1 MKMELVED
9 VRRVTRIVAPLSLSP
24 TDLESAIVALQQKNR
39 IDTLAFLD
47 RQKYFYLR
55 VLLAEVQH
63 LDFLSQ
69 AFFMGVSETCLR
81 KWRTTLRSTKWQTRL
96 DSVPDSR

>member
-9 VRRVTRIVAPLSLSP
+9 VRRVTRIVPPLLVSPVYMQEAIEALS
-24 TDLESAIVALQQKNR
+24 KRNR
-39 IDTLAFLD
+39 IDTLAFLE

-63 LDFLSQ
+63 LDLLSQ
-69 AFFMGVSETCLR
+69 AFFLGVSETCLR
-81 KWRTTLRSTKWQTRL
+81 KWRMALKSDKWQLKL
-96 DSVPDSR
+96 DSVSGPR